1 MIVTFCGHSTFSPK
15 PTDEARM
22 IKILEDISKETPIT
36 FYLGGY
42 GDFDHFAKHC
52 AENYKK
58 IYPESKLIFV
68 SPYLGKWLDD
78 RRDYIKQYD
87 ETVYPDIETVPL
99 KFAISKRNEW
109 MIRESDYVI
118 AFVRVHF
125 GGAYNSLLYADKHK
139 KAYVNFY
146 EGKYELY

>member
-1 MIVTFCGHSTFSPK
+1 MIVAFCGHSTFSPK
-15 PTDEARM
+15 PIYEDRIM
-22 IKILEDISKETPIT
+22 NILEDVSNGAPIT

-42 GDFDHFAKHC
+42 GDFDHFAKRC

-58 IYPESKLIFV
+58 KYPESKLIFV
-68 SPYLGKWLDD
+68 TPYLGKWLDD

-109 MIRESDYVI
+109 MVNESDYVI
-118 AFVRVHF
+118 AYVQTHY
-125 GGAYNSLLYADKHK
+125 GGAYNMLLYAHKHNK
-139 KAYVNFY
+139 PYTNIY
-146 EGKYELY
+146 DGKYELI